1 MKRKLVKQKSARNDF
16 SKIIDPDTSIQTMSK
31 ENNEKNFKNTLNN
44 IIIDENDLNFNSM
57 NINIENQSNFVTNDN
72 DKSILQDTFF
82 KKDAADNSQIIN
94 NEEDKTLLMN
104 IGNCSYIPQ
113 NSQDRINN
121 VDDKYSPFI
130 DMNNQTENT
139 TQTEKIKPISM
150 FSISEKYLE
159 NVILK

>member
-1 MKRKLVKQKSARNDF
+1 
-16 SKIIDPDTSIQTMSK
+16 MSK

>member
-1 MKRKLVKQKSARNDF
+1 
-16 SKIIDPDTSIQTMSK
+16 MSK

-159 NVILK
+159 NVFLK